1 MEGATGEPTLTN
13 EGWRDDAALMR
24 RARLPKN
31 AMEIDGW
38 RLGCRHTATDKRGWK
53 VG

>member
-1 MEGATGEPTLTN
+1 MQGATGEPTRTS
-13 EGWRDDAALMR
+13 EWRIDDAALMR
-24 RARLPKN
+24 RARWPKN

-38 RLGCRHTATDKRGWK
+38 RMGYRHTATDKRVWK